1 MRRKQKSDTKNH
13 SPRKIDAPPLAAF
26 SIPEFCLA
34 YRISEMTYYRM
45 QRRGEGPRAMK
56 VGTRT
61 LISIESA
68 RDWRIAREAAGAEA
82 TEGAA

>member
-1 MRRKQKSDTKNH
+1 MQKPKRSQSGPEVSANAPT
-13 SPRKIDAPPLAAF
+13 SPMAM
-26 SIPEFCLA
+26 SIPAFCQAHGFSTALYFKLKRQGLA
-34 YRISEMTYYRM
+34 PVE
-45 QRRGEGPRAMK
+45 MK